1 MATSQF
7 TTEGKRAA
15 LQAITA
21 PVAFPGPITAML
33 MVAGHDF
40 ATDPTFVAAIAGD
53 EIAATG
59 YTRQPLSVAGYTVQA
74 DGRVTAEFNPT
85 AFGLVGGTLD
95 ATVAGCYLFANTG
108 NDATSPVYHC
118 VPFVTDQTT
127 DGTATTITW
136 NPVSA
141 TMRQGI

>member
-1 MATSQF
+1 MAVSQF

-15 LQAITA
+15 LEAITA
-21 PVAFPGPITAML
+21 PVPFPGPISVML

-53 EIAATG
+53 EITATG
-59 YTRQPLSVAGYTVQA
+59 YMRQPLSVAGFTAQA
-74 DGRVTAEFNPT
+74 DGRVTAEFDPT
-85 AFGLVGGTLD
+85 AFGLLGGALD
-95 ATVAGCYLFANTG
+95 DTISGCYLFANTG

-127 DGTATTITW
+127 DGTATTIQW
-136 NPVSA
+136 SPVSA